1 MTRLLVDVMCGRLA
15 TYLRMCGYDAAY
27 ALDRD
32 AESDE
37 AVLSWARE
45 EDRTVV
51 TRDERLAAAA
61 PAAIC
66 LTSRDVRDQLAELR
80 DAGLDLTLPDE
91 PTRCSRCNGDL
102 VRKLIRD
109 GTVSACHDLSD
120 GGLFVALAE
129 MALAG
134 DLGCEFAAP
143 DDTPLHA
150 WLFGEDQARY
160 LVAAPQAAPILEA
173 SAAAGVPAAAIG
185 RTGGDS
191 LKLSD
196 GRAISLADLRAVHEQ
211 WLPAY
216 MQAEG

>member
-102 VRKLIRD
+102 VRIPGDESVPEYVPDEPPGPVWRCVD
-109 GTVSACHDLSD
+109 CGQYYWRGSHWDDVRET
-120 GGLFVALAE
+120 LA
-129 MALAG
+129 
-134 DLGCEFAAP
+134 
-143 DDTPLHA
+143 
-150 WLFGEDQARY
+150 
-160 LVAAPQAAPILEA
+160 
-173 SAAAGVPAAAIG
+173 
-185 RTGGDS
+185 
-191 LKLSD
+191 
-196 GRAISLADLRAVHEQ
+196 AVE
-211 WLPAY
+211 
-216 MQAEG
+216 